1 MDQTNLLENLVNF
14 NDKARSKNK
23 KDTQK
28 RDAYESAYALYEDR
42 ELTLILSKVR
52 YFQ

>member
-1 MDQTNLLENLVNF
+1 MDQTNLLENLV

-42 ELTLILSKVR
+42 ELTLILAKVR